1 MKHRVIALSIAL
13 ALSAC
18 LPLKAQI
25 VSTQISGYGALS
37 SEGAIADDDLPVFL
51 IDPLSQSLVDSAK
64 VIDGRFNITV
74 KDSVD
79 KLMLL
84 KSTDRYFVLFFNE
97 GTPMEV
103 KLGDCKIQKGS
114 ELNIRLNDCIKRIA
128 QTEDSKNAVRDT
140 ILKIVDE
147 NKDNLIPSA
156 LINLLIGMVE
166 PEEMLALLD
175 TARPYAG
182 SPLLA
187 PARMWAKANAGAG
200 GKYSDLTLPGPDGRA
215 HKLSEYVGE
224 GKYVLLDFWAS
235 WCAPCREEMPNVK
248 KAYDKYRGKGF
259 TVVGISLDSKAD
271 AWKKAIAE
279 LGMNWP
285 QLSDLK
291 GGKSPVVA
299 VYGLQSIPYSVLING
314 DGKIVARRLR
324 GSALQDKLKE
334 IYGY

>member
-1 MKHRVIALSIAL
+1 MKHRIIALPIAL
-13 ALSAC
+13 ALAAC

-25 VSTQISGYGALS
+25 VSTRISGYGAES
-37 SEGAIADDDLPVFL
+37 SEGAIAEDDLPVFL

-64 VIDGRFNITV
+64 VIDGRFNITA

-84 KSTDRYFVLFFNE
+84 RSTGKNFVFFFND

-114 ELNIRLNDCIKRIA
+114 E
-128 QTEDSKNAVRDT
+128 
-140 ILKIVDE
+140 
-147 NKDNLIPSA
+147 
-156 LINLLIGMVE
+156 
-166 PEEMLALLD
+166 
-175 TARPYAG
+175 
-182 SPLLA
+182 
-187 PARMWAKANAGAG
+187 
-200 GKYSDLTLPGPDGRA
+200 
-215 HKLSEYVGE
+215 
-224 GKYVLLDFWAS
+224 
-235 WCAPCREEMPNVK
+235 
-248 KAYDKYRGKGF
+248 
-259 TVVGISLDSKAD
+259 LDSKAD